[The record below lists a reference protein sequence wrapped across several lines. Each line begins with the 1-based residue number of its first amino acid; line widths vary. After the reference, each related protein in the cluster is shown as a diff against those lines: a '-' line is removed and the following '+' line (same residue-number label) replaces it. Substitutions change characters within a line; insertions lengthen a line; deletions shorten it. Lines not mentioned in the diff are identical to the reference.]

1 MTQTF
6 TQSRRSL
13 TDRSK
18 KGMGVLWIALAMMIV
33 AAHTARVGA
42 GQRNDHRDRGRR

>member
-18 KGMGVLWIALAMMIV
+18 KAMGVLWIALAMMIV
-33 AAHTARVGA
+33 VLTPRAVGA
-42 GQRNDHRDRGRR
+42 GQRND